1 MKRRKPEGFCTHR
14 KENTMSNHAHDEQQ
28 PQELR
33 QSLLSELET
42 NQQAMSELNDE
53 ELEQVAG
60 GGFLKKALVATT
72 VYGLYKHANR
82 SQGGAAAS
90 SQSSQGPSSG
100 FSFSTP
106 ATVVPTNL

>member
-1 MKRRKPEGFCTHR
+1 
-14 KENTMSNHAHDEQQ
+14 MSNHAHDEQQ

-53 ELEQVAG
+53 ALEQVAG
-60 GGFLKKALVATT
+60 GGFLKKALVATAA
-72 VYGLYKHANR
+72 YALYKHTNR

-90 SQSSQGPSSG
+90 SQPGQGTSSG
-100 FSFSTP
+100 ISFSTP